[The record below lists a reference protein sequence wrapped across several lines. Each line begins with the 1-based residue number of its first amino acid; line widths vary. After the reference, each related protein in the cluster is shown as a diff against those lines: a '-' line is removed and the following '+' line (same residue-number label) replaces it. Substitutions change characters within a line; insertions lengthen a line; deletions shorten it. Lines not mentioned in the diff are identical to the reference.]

1 MKTIRNIMI
10 LIAMSLFVACITGQ
24 KTPPQQNLTCN
35 EKYKKHLN
43 PDYGY
48 SLTSRELQHSAKKY
62 NNPSNL
68 RSYGD

>member
-1 MKTIRNIMI
+1 MKNIRNTMI
-10 LIAMSLFVACITGQ
+10 LVAMSLFVACNTGQ

-35 EKYKKHLN
+35 ENYKKHLN
-43 PDYGY
+43 YVYGC
-48 SLTSRELQHSAKKY
+48 SLTSYKLQHSAKKY